1 VNTHTQGLRPQSQM
15 YFLKINKLNEL
26 KFILKFFLFFYFL
39 ILTLQ
44 IFYFNLASQS
54 LKVGSAMPSYLLLM
68 SM

>member
-26 KFILKFFLFFYFL
+26 KFILNFFYFL
-39 ILTLQ
+39 VLTLQ
-44 IFYFNLASQS
+44 ICYFNLASQS
-54 LKVGSAMPSYLLLM
+54 LKVGSAMQSYLLLM